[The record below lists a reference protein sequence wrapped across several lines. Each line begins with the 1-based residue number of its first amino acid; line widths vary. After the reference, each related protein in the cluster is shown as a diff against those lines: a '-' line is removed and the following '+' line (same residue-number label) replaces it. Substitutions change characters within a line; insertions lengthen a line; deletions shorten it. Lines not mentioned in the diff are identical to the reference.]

1 MSREPLAV
9 NELDRPS
16 GGRGVLTE
24 TGNRANCLAAEECS
38 RSPRSQ
44 RVGCPRPD
52 GGIRMYD
59 RLLWAVGATC
69 AALLV
74 LVGCSSTPPVDPATS
89 MEEPATTSTNAPTS
103 TVPSQAD
110 LEAKIEALEIPAG
123 LEPQQLAEAFIEIK
137 NKWWNAGT
145 EDPQVLKDRRD
156 NEGTSWAK
164 LAPIIAQENKAIYAP
179 ALFGADWESNPEAV
193 TAVERMVEA
202 NESVLSNFMATAYRG
217 SGAVGYKAWSE
228 LTETSA
234 NASTTGSRILRVDY
248 SNHDN
253 GSENTV
259 GTGAISPGG
268 SVIVDWKVV
277 DDKEYAIAID

>member
-1 MSREPLAV
+1 MSRHEASPNLIDRAKEHGTKLLAGTLIAIGAV
-9 NELDRPS
+9 GLAGCSNNAEAKPGPDVTISTDAPS
-16 GGRGVLTE
+16 ATPSESATPSPTE
-24 TGNRANCLAAEECS
+24 T
-38 RSPRSQ
+38 
-44 RVGCPRPD
+44 
-52 GGIRMYD
+52 
-59 RLLWAVGATC
+59 
-69 AALLV
+69 
-74 LVGCSSTPPVDPATS
+74 
-89 MEEPATTSTNAPTS
+89 APS
-103 TVPSQAD
+103 EAD
-110 LEAKIEALEIPAG
+110 LEAKIKALEIPAG
-123 LEPQQLAEAFIEIK
+123 LEPQQLGEAYIGII

-145 EDPQVLKDRRD
+145 ENPQELKDRIMNSSD
-156 NEGTSWAK
+156 SLKDLASVIAKENE
-164 LAPIIAQENKAIYAP
+164 EIYAP
-179 ALFGADWESNPEAV
+179 ALFGPGWEDNPEAV

-202 NESVLSNFMATAYRG
+202 NGSVLYNFMATAYRG

-277 DDKEYAIAID
+277 DGKEYAIAID

>member
-1 MSREPLAV
+1 MSRHEASPKLIDRAKEQGIKLLAGTV
-9 NELDRPS
+9 ITLGAVGLAGCSNNAEAKPGPDVTISTEAPS
-16 GGRGVLTE
+16 ATPSESATPSPTE
-24 TGNRANCLAAEECS
+24 T
-38 RSPRSQ
+38 
-44 RVGCPRPD
+44 
-52 GGIRMYD
+52 
-59 RLLWAVGATC
+59 
-69 AALLV
+69 
-74 LVGCSSTPPVDPATS
+74 
-89 MEEPATTSTNAPTS
+89 APGE
-103 TVPSQAD
+103 AD

-145 EDPQVLKDRRD
+145 EDPQALKDRRD

-277 DDKEYAIAID
+277 DDKEYAIAIN